1 MAKKVLPS
9 QAMKKM
15 NTLSQVAKKS
25 QEFKKE
31 IIETE
36 NVQDLPEDVRGK
48 IIMLPDEMLLDDP
61 FNLETYGENDVEEFA
76 EIMRKYGFRG
86 VVIAY
91 PYEDKYM
98 IESGHRRREA
108 GRRAGIKEIP
118 TFLVEPPKSEWER
131 RLNLMMANL
140 NNRDYTP
147 MIIARVAQGTYEA
160 QAMKIADL
168 KEKGELQEGE
178 NTNLNELT
186 AEFMRLDSTTVEL
199 YRRLLKLIPELQELA
214 DDKRYSWSAI
224 AYASNMSETY
234 QKKLFQVIVEKT
246 DKDGVDAVTK
256 AWIKQTIQN
265 LKLEE
270 KTGKIAK
277 VVETKEKPTRVRRKD
292 GTKIIMNC
300 TKSLKEVLENDAI
313 IRDNEVETVVKTLKE
328 LQKSIEK
335 KITELTK

>member
-31 IIETE
+31 IIEAE

-118 TFLVEPPKSEWER
+118 TYLVAPPKSEWER

-168 KEKGELQEGE
+168 KAKGELQEGE
-178 NTNLNELT
+178 NTNPLELT
-186 AEFMRLDSTTVEL
+186 AEFMKLDSTTVEL
-199 YRRLLKLIPELQELA
+199 YRRLLKLIPELQNLA

-224 AYASNMSETY
+224 AFASNMSEVY
-234 QKKLFQVIVEKT
+234 QKKLYQGIIEKT
-246 DKDGVDAVTK
+246 DKDGVDTVTK
-256 AWIKQTIQN
+256 AWIKKTIQN

-270 KTGKIAK
+270 KSGQIAEVVTGD
-277 VVETKEKPTRVRRKD
+277 KPARVLRKD

-300 TKSLKEVLENDAI
+300 TKSLKEVLENDSI
-313 IRDNEVETVVKTLKE
+313 IRENEVEIVVKTLKD
-328 LQKSIEK
+328 LRKSIEK